1 MRNIYLLL
9 YYGFARYLPSSYAPV
24 VGKPSNAIRIFLVK
38 RIFKS
43 CGKISTIDRLAYFGN
58 GKDLEI
64 GDYSGIGERCV
75 VPKNTIIGKYVM
87 MASDVHIVK
96 TTIIIMIHQSLCVF
110 RVLPQKFLKQL

>member
-43 CGKISTIDRLAYFGN
+43 RGKISTIDCLAYFGN
-58 GKDLEI
+58 RKDLEI
-64 GDYSGIGERCV
+64 GDFCIGYKRILIRPCNSGIV
-75 VPKNTIIGKYVM
+75 VTKEKQKIIV
-87 MASDVHIVK
+87 
-96 TTIIIMIHQSLCVF
+96 
-110 RVLPQKFLKQL
+110 

>member
-43 CGKISTIDRLAYFGN
+43 CGKISTIDRLA
-58 GKDLEI
+58 
-64 GDYSGIGERCV
+64 
-75 VPKNTIIGKYVM
+75 
-87 MASDVHIVK
+87 
-96 TTIIIMIHQSLCVF
+96 
-110 RVLPQKFLKQL
+110 

>member
-75 VPKNTIIGKYVM
+75 VPKKYNYREIC
-87 MASDVHIVK
+87 DDGLRC
-96 TTIIIMIHQSLCVF
+96 TY
-110 RVLPQKFLKQL
+110 RPKQP

>member
-87 MASDVHIVK
+87 MASDVHIVQNNHNYHD
-96 TTIIIMIHQSLCVF
+96 TSVPMCFQGSSSNNY
-110 RVLPQKFLKQL
+110 RR

>member
-64 GDYSGIGERCV
+64 GDYSGIV
-75 VPKNTIIGKYVM
+75 
-87 MASDVHIVK
+87 VK
-96 TTIIIMIHQSLCVF
+96 TEQTVTAKTAMLLQF
-110 RVLPQKFLKQL
+110 